1 MQTGKMELMSQ
12 QVVLAFLGYYNG
24 AIDGI
29 WSAASMKAK
38 VAFECA
44 DNYVPGIPSNGLPF
58 AVTDR
63 LPKGLYWEKKLL
75 NHRDMSAEQAAAL
88 IQKRTRQTPVTPP
101 PVVEEPELEEEL
113 EDEEDYSDDDA
124 QG

>member
-58 AVTDR
+58 GLTDR
-63 LPKGLYWEKKLL
+63 LPKGLYWDKKLL

-88 IQKRTRQTPVTPP
+88 IQKRTRQTPVNPQP
-101 PVVEEPELEEEL
+101 PVVEEEPEL
-113 EDEEDYSDDDA
+113 DEEDFSDDDA
-124 QG
+124 QE